1 MNKKVKWG
9 LTAVIGCGLIAW
21 GIYSQLPK
29 LNPEL
34 EQAEKAAANNK
45 SSKSNVLNVNGLR
58 VKTSMTMQ
66 DKTGG
71 DLNKFYERAE
81 GQDQQAD

>member
-29 LNPEL
+29 LNTEL
-34 EQAEKAAANNK
+34 EQAEKAACGK
-45 SSKSNVLNVNGLR
+45 MDRPVHRLS
-58 VKTSMTMQ
+58 
-66 DKTGG
+66 DK
-71 DLNKFYERAE
+71 
-81 GQDQQAD
+81 